1 MLNTQRPFIFLLK
14 ITLFALILS
23 AIPLPQV
30 LLEASPFWML
40 LFFIYW
46 LVYFN
51 TKAEYVI
58 ALLLG
63 VLLDV
68 LHGDILGQNALALIF
83 SSAFIVNVKQSFF
96 VSNLSTQQVYVFF
109 ASTIYLIFLLIIHG
123 LTQGFVMSY
132 YLFLTPL
139 SGALLWPLI
148 KFMLSKCKHQ

>member
-1 MLNTQRPFIFLLK
+1 MPNTQRPVIFLIK

-23 AIPLPQV
+23 AIPLPNV
-30 LLEASPFWML
+30 LLEALPFWLL
-40 LFFIYW
+40 LFFTYW

-58 ALLLG
+58 ALVLG

-96 VSNLSTQQVYVFF
+96 VSNLSTQQVYVFV
-109 ASTIYLIFLLIIHG
+109 ASTIYLTLLLIVHG

-132 YLFLTPL
+132 YLLLTPL
-139 SGALLWPLI
+139 SGALLWPAI
-148 KFMLSKCKHQ
+148 KFILSKCKQQ